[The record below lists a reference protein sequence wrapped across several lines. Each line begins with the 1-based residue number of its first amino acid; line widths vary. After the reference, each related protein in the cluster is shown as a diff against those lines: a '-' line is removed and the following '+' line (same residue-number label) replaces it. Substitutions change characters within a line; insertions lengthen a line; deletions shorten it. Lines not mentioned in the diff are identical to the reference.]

1 MKRKEARAQS
11 NTRKRG
17 AVKRKNK
24 AARKTR
30 LAVQTETGER
40 SRLMLDIAG
49 FRAER
54 KEELQEKANE
64 ETQVR
69 GRPVRRGD
77 IFKIMGLAAFV
88 GIISLVSWLV
98 WPYIHMM
105 FEPGGIDQVIDSV
118 RNAGPMGFLIL
129 FALQFLQIV
138 VAFIPGEATQMAAG
152 MLYGPWIGGLV
163 ILLGS
168 ILSSAFV
175 FMVVHRLGAPFVKD
189 MVSEKWIDKFDRF
202 ARSGKLELIVFV
214 LFLIPGMPKDIF
226 TYLVPL
232 TDMRMRTFLLLSN
245 IGRIPGILVSTYA
258 ASGLV
263 DGNVWQSIVILVVLA
278 VVAVVCVIFREQLM
292 GVEHE
297 RQQVWQA
304 WLRRLDRL
312 DTSYKD

>member
-24 AARKTR
+24 AARKKKR
-30 LAVQTETGER
+30 EQRQHQGLRER
-40 SRLMLDIAG
+40 AH
-49 FRAER
+49 ER
-54 KEELQEKANE
+54 KEELQQKANE

-77 IFKIMGLAAFV
+77 IFKIVGLAAFI
-88 GIISLVSWLV
+88 GIVSLVSWLV
-98 WPYIHMM
+98 WPCIHMM

-118 RNAGPMGFLIL
+118 RNAGLMGFLIL
-129 FALQFLQIV
+129 LALQFLQIV

-189 MVSEKWIDKFDRF
+189 MVSEKWMDKFDRF
-202 ARSGKLELIVFV
+202 EKSGKLELVVFV

-263 DGNVWQSIVILVVLA
+263 DGNVWQSIVILAVLA
-278 VVAVVCVIFREQLM
+278 AVAVVCVIFREQLM
-292 GVEHE
+292 GVVEKLGKK
-297 RQQVWQA
+297 R
-304 WLRRLDRL
+304 
-312 DTSYKD
+312 

>member
-24 AARKTR
+24 AARKKKR
-30 LAVQTETGER
+30 EQRQHQSLRER
-40 SRLMLDIAG
+40 AH
-49 FRAER
+49 ER
-54 KEELQEKANE
+54 KEELQQKANE

-77 IFKIMGLAAFV
+77 IFKIVGLAAFV
-88 GIISLVSWLV
+88 GIVSLV
-98 WPYIHMM
+98 M

-129 FALQFLQIV
+129 LALQFLQIV

-152 MLYGPWIGGLV
+152 MLYGPWIGALV

-189 MVSEKWIDKFDRF
+189 MVSEKWMEKFESF
-202 ARSGKLELIVFV
+202 ERSGKLELIVFV

-258 ASGLV
+258 ASGLL
-263 DGNVWQSIVILVVLA
+263 DGNVWQSIVILAVLV

-292 GVEHE
+292 GVVEK
-297 RQQVWQA
+297 
-304 WLRRLDRL
+304 LRKKR
-312 DTSYKD
+312 

>member
-11 NTRKRG
+11 NTRKKG

-24 AARKTR
+24 AARKKTR
-30 LAVQTETGER
+30 EQRQHQGLRER
-40 SRLMLDIAG
+40 AH
-49 FRAER
+49 ER
-54 KEELQEKANE
+54 KEELQQKDNE

-77 IFKIMGLAAFV
+77 IFKIVGLAAFV
-88 GIISLVSWLV
+88 GIVSLVSWLV

-105 FEPGGIDQVIDSV
+105 FGIDQVIESV
-118 RNAGPMGFLIL
+118 RDAGPMGFLIL
-129 FALQFLQIV
+129 LALQFLQIV
-138 VAFIPGEATQMAAG
+138 VAFIPGEVTQMAAG

-168 ILSSAFV
+168 VLSSAFV

-189 MVSEKWIDKFDRF
+189 MVSEKWMDKFERF
-202 ARSGKLELIVFV
+202 EKSGKLELIVFV

-245 IGRIPGILVSTYA
+245 VGRIPGILVSTYA

-263 DGNVWQSIVILVVLA
+263 DGNVWQNIVILAALA

-292 GVEHE
+292 GVVEKLGKK
-297 RQQVWQA
+297 R
-304 WLRRLDRL
+304 
-312 DTSYKD
+312 

>member
-24 AARKTR
+24 AARKKKR
-30 LAVQTETGER
+30 EQRQHQGLRER
-40 SRLMLDIAG
+40 AH
-49 FRAER
+49 ER
-54 KEELQEKANE
+54 KEELQQKANE

-77 IFKIMGLAAFV
+77 IFKIVGLAAFV
-88 GIISLVSWLV
+88 GIVSLVSWLV
-98 WPYIHMM
+98 WPYIHMI
-105 FEPGGIDQVIDSV
+105 FEPGGIDQVTD
-118 RNAGPMGFLIL
+118 IL
-129 FALQFLQIV
+129 LALQFLQIV
-138 VAFIPGEATQMAAG
+138 VAFIPGEVTQMAAG

-189 MVSEKWIDKFDRF
+189 MVSEKWMEKFESF
-202 ARSGKLELIVFV
+202 ERSGKLELIVFV
-214 LFLIPGMPKDIF
+214 LFLIPSMPKDIF

-263 DGNVWQSIVILVVLA
+263 DGNVWQSIVILAVLA

-292 GVEHE
+292 GVVEKMGKK
-297 RQQVWQA
+297 R
-304 WLRRLDRL
+304 
-312 DTSYKD
+312 

>member
-24 AARKTR
+24 AARKKKR
-30 LAVQTETGER
+30 EQRQHQGLRER
-40 SRLMLDIAG
+40 AH
-49 FRAER
+49 ER
-54 KEELQEKANE
+54 KEELQQKANE

-69 GRPVRRGD
+69 GRPVRRG
-77 IFKIMGLAAFV
+77 LAAFV
-88 GIISLVSWLV
+88 GIVSLVSWLV

-129 FALQFLQIV
+129 LALQFLQIV

-175 FMVVHRLGAPFVKD
+175 FMVVHRVGAPFVKD
-189 MVSEKWIDKFDRF
+189 MVSEKWMEKFESF
-202 ARSGKLELIVFV
+202 ERSGKLELIVFV

-263 DGNVWQSIVILVVLA
+263 DGNVWQSIVILAVLA

-292 GVEHE
+292 SVVEKLGKK
-297 RQQVWQA
+297 R
-304 WLRRLDRL
+304 
-312 DTSYKD
+312 

>member
-24 AARKTR
+24 AARKKKR
-30 LAVQTETGER
+30 EH
-40 SRLMLDIAG
+40 
-49 FRAER
+49 ER
-54 KEELQEKANE
+54 KEELQQKANE

-77 IFKIMGLAAFV
+77 IFKIVGLAAFV
-88 GIISLVSWLV
+88 GIVSLVSWLV
-98 WPYIHMM
+98 WPYIHMI

-118 RNAGPMGFLIL
+118 RNAGPMSFLIL
-129 FALQFLQIV
+129 LALQFLQIV
-138 VAFIPGEATQMAAG
+138 VAFIPGEVTQMAAG

-189 MVSEKWIDKFDRF
+189 MVSEKWMEKFESF
-202 ARSGKLELIVFV
+202 ERSGKLELIVFV

-232 TDMRMRTFLLLSN
+232 IDMRMRTFLLLSN

-263 DGNVWQSIVILVVLA
+263 DGNVWQSIVILAVLA

-292 GVEHE
+292 GVVEKMGKK
-297 RQQVWQA
+297 R
-304 WLRRLDRL
+304 
-312 DTSYKD
+312 

>member
-1 MKRKEARAQS
+1 MTRKEARAQS
-11 NTRKRG
+11 NTRKKG

-24 AARKTR
+24 AARKKTR
-30 LAVQTETGER
+30 EQRQHQGLRER
-40 SRLMLDIAG
+40 AH
-49 FRAER
+49 ER
-54 KEELQEKANE
+54 KEELQQKANE

-77 IFKIMGLAAFV
+77 IFKIVGLAAFV

-105 FEPGGIDQVIDSV
+105 FEPGGIIDQVIESV
-118 RNAGPMGFLIL
+118 RDAGPMGFLIL
-129 FALQFLQIV
+129 LALQFLQIV

-189 MVSEKWIDKFDRF
+189 MVSEKWMDKFERF
-202 ARSGKLELIVFV
+202 EKSGKLELIVFV

-245 IGRIPGILVSTYA
+245 VGRIPGILVSTYA

-263 DGNVWQSIVILVVLA
+263 DGNVWQSIVMLAVLA
-278 VVAVVCVIFREQLM
+278 VLAVLCVIFREQPM
-292 GVEHE
+292 GVVEKLGKK
-297 RQQVWQA
+297 R
-304 WLRRLDRL
+304 
-312 DTSYKD
+312 

>member
-17 AVKRKNK
+17 AAKRKRK
-24 AARKTR
+24 AARKKKR
-30 LAVQTETGER
+30 EQRRHQGLRER
-40 SRLMLDIAG
+40 AH
-49 FRAER
+49 ER

-77 IFKIMGLAAFV
+77 IFKIVGLAAFV
-88 GIISLVSWLV
+88 GIVSLVSWLV

-118 RNAGPMGFLIL
+118 RNAGPMVFLIL
-129 FALQFLQIV
+129 LALQFLQIV

-189 MVSEKWIDKFDRF
+189 MVSEKRIEKFDRF
-202 ARSGKLELIVFV
+202 ERSGKLELIVFV

-232 TDMRMRTFLLLSN
+232 TDMRMRMRTFLLLSN

-263 DGNVWQSIVILVVLA
+263 DGNVWQSIVILAVLA

-292 GVEHE
+292 GVVEKLGKK
-297 RQQVWQA
+297 R
-304 WLRRLDRL
+304 
-312 DTSYKD
+312 